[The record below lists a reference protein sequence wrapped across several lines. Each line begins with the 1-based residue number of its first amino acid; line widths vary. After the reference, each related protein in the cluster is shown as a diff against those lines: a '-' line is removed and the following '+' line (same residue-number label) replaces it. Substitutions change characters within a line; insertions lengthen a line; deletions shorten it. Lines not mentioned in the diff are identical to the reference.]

1 MSKKTKILDTKML
14 YYFMKGV
21 TISIFNESFITFI
34 QPAVMPSPPQTPAL
48 HIRKQ
53 LAIHQDKKVL
63 LGSSQ
68 NIMESKKIT
77 GIAKVL

>member
-14 YYFMKGV
+14 LYYFTEGV

-48 HIRKQ
+48 H
-53 LAIHQDKKVL
+53 KKTI
-63 LGSSQ
+63 GDSA
-68 NIMESKKIT
+68 
-77 GIAKVL
+77 G